1 MSYPYTQKN
10 LLHEPNSYMYSEYK
24 GRILL
29 DDYYNERIHLLKG
42 LYAPQ
47 NDRFSQID
55 FLLQAKVKQLDSQDK
70 IGDLELISSF
80 FSSSIVVPS
89 SLKLPVSTTNPISKE
104 GTIKSL
110 PLLQRILFQMVTDF
124 ENDPTMNQSLGWLDQ
139 VLQRF
144 EVSKKIKNQLPP
156 RL

>member
-1 MSYPYTQKN
+1 
-10 LLHEPNSYMYSEYK
+10 MYSEYK

-70 IGDLELISSF
+70 ISDLELISSF
-80 FSSSIVVPS
+80 F
-89 SLKLPVSTTNPISKE
+89 
-104 GTIKSL
+104 
-110 PLLQRILFQMVTDF
+110 
-124 ENDPTMNQSLGWLDQ
+124 
-139 VLQRF
+139 
-144 EVSKKIKNQLPP
+144 
-156 RL
+156 